1 MNYIS
6 HLKKLHKIKDGVN
19 KFHLFIN
26 EVKILFNKEFYPTP
40 KWMVDRMIEEI
51 DTQKIKDILEPSAGK
66 GDIIDGII
74 EKYEKQRY
82 YSEKVNI
89 DAIEIDNNLRMLLK
103 GKNYRVIFDD
113 FLSFNTYK
121 KYDLIIMN
129 PPFSCGDKHLLKAI
143 EMQKEGGAII
153 CLLNA
158 ETIRN
163 PYSNTRK
170 DLVRKL
176 EELEAKIEF
185 LEDVFVYAENE
196 TNVEIA
202 LIKILIKEQEKESFI
217 LEQLK
222 KEEIIEENERI
233 ECKKLIEDDFFKQI
247 VDRYNLEIAAGIKL
261 INEHIAMKP
270 FILKSID
277 NSDKDVAM
285 LKLVLN
291 EYDSNSNE
299 ITINEFVKAIRRK
312 YWQALFRNEKFVGK
326 LTRNLQ
332 SNYYDRVGELKNYDF
347 SLYNIYTI
355 RCEMQNKMI
364 KGVEDTI
371 IALFEELSNKHHWY
385 DEMSKNIHYYNGWKT
400 NKAWIIN
407 KKVIIPLNG
416 YCSWD
421 RRPRYDYQ
429 VVEKLS
435 DMEKVF
441 NYLDGNLTRNISL
454 ENSLEQACAIGQTS
468 KIPLKYFKVTF
479 YKKGTCHIEFTNLD
493 LLKKFN
499 IYGSEKKRWLPPT
512 YGKVKYDDMTE
523 EEKLVI
529 DEFEGKDSY
538 EETMKNTNYF
548 LVKSDELLQLS
559 A

>member
-1 MNYIS
+1 M
-6 HLKKLHKIKDGVN
+6 
-19 KFHLFIN
+19 
-26 EVKILFNKEFYPTP
+26 FNKEFYPTP

-233 ECKKLIEDDFFKQI
+233 ECKELIEDDFFKQI